1 MAILTYDEVIDEM
14 QHVLEEQYLP
24 DKMEEFEGDDDVI
37 ADVKETTPKELLN
50 SYLDGTLNGS
60 YGIESIN
67 MKGNNYKVEYSL

>member
-14 QHVLEEQYLP
+14 QHVLEEQYIP

-60 YGIESIN
+60 YGIEAIN
-67 MKGNNYKVEYSL
+67 TKGDNYEVEYSL